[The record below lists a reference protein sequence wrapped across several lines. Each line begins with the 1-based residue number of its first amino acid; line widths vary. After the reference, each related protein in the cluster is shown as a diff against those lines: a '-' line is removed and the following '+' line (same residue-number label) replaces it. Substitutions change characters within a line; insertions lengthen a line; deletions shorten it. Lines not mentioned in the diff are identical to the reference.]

1 MTERGRS
8 PVGGTARVLLG
19 GTLASAICFAIG
31 FGLSFVGLVSVGG
44 LTSTAGIVVLL
55 FTPVAG
61 LVATAAELRTA
72 QPQAVT
78 VAIGVLGVLVL
89 AVVVALVAH

>member
-1 MTERGRS
+1 MEQFRS

-19 GTLASAICFAIG
+19 GMLASAICFAIG
-31 FGLSFVGLVSVGG
+31 FGLSFVGLVSVGA

-55 FTPVAG
+55 LTPAAG
-61 LVATAAELRTA
+61 LVVTAAELRTP
-72 QPQAVT
+72 QPQAAM
-78 VAIGVLGVLVL
+78 VAIGVLGVLAL